1 MISVQNWE
9 ELNARVITYHQ
20 QGWLSEAASLGEDA
34 LELAEEIF
42 GPDHLNTAESTKNL
56 ALIYFAQAQDAE
68 AAIFEQTLAIRDKM
82 NPQSDSLESA
92 QSLNRVVLLNLS
104 KTKYSRAES
113 LMNRA
118 LKIRKDVLGPD
129 HPDVLESIGN
139 LAALYNTQGRNAEA
153 KSLLKSVRSGDAMA
167 SISIGI
173 AEAEESSKGF
183 IEGYES
189 RRDMRHSCHFPVK
202 ISKEGLDIVIR
213 GVTENLSQIGTFINT
228 KDFSAFKINEEVDI
242 YIFIPSLFSPKYK
255 TVGMHGNGLITR
267 IDKENQGIA
276 VQFKSSFKAFDRIG
290 QVEVPEEVR
299 YKRVA
304 EYSSAH
310 ENMESELCL
319 EERPQSFLIERVEM
333 SLDEEVI
340 FQLRTHQL
348 DDPDVLSKIGGNTV
362 PTSALQARVLEIS
375 KRKIENNQ
383 GVIRIG
389 RAANNDI
396 VLYNKLISKSHAFIF
411 FLSAEQD
418 PYLVDLGSANGTFL
432 NDEKMVLYEM
442 YQLRDG
448 DQISFGPEV
457 EVRYLSAKAFYDF
470 LNSIRRPNESAS
482 FKLTDM
488 ISDADRRKYPR
499 AEIAWPVTLKTTIED
514 VTRAQLGNLSAG
526 GAYIHCKQTRNP
538 GELIVLTIKPPDRQ
552 SFEITAEVVW
562 TGNTF
567 PPGMGVR
574 FLEISE
580 NDCQFLYS
588 VVLDH
593 LKAEC
598 EDKRLT
604 HLQDGF
610 RD

>member
-1 MISVQNWE
+1 MSVQNWE
-9 ELNARVITYHQ
+9 EVNARAITHHQ
-20 QGWLSEAASLGEDA
+20 QGWLSEAASIGEDA

-42 GPDHLNTAESTKNL
+42 GRDHLNTAESLKNL

-82 NPQSDSLESA
+82 NHLSDSLESV

-104 KTKYSRAES
+104 KNKYSRAES

-118 LKIRKDVLGPD
+118 LKIRKEVLGQD

-139 LAALYNTQGRNAEA
+139 LAALYNKQGRNAEA
-153 KSLLKSVRSGDAMA
+153 KSLLKSVRSRDAMA

-189 RRDMRHSCHFPVK
+189 RRDMRHNCRFPVR
-202 ISKEGLDIVIR
+202 ISKEGLDTAIR
-213 GVTENLSQIGTFINT
+213 GVTENLSQIGTFIKTN
-228 KDFSAFKINEEVDI
+228 DFSAFKINDEVGI
-242 YIFIPSLFSPKYK
+242 YIFIPSLFSPKCK
-255 TVGMHGNGLITR
+255 TVGMQGKGLITR
-267 IDKENQGIA
+267 VDEEKQGLA
-276 VQFKSSFKAFDRIG
+276 VQFKTNFKAFDRIG

-304 EYSSAH
+304 DYISAD
-310 ENMESELCL
+310 EDMESERFL
-319 EERPQSFLIERVEM
+319 EKHPQSFLIERVEM
-333 SLDEEVI
+333 GLDEEVI

-348 DDPDVLSKIGGNTV
+348 DNPDVLSKIGGDTI
-362 PTSALQARVLEIS
+362 PTSDLQARVLEIS
-375 KRKIENNQ
+375 KRKIESNH

-396 VLYNKLISKSHAFIF
+396 VLYNKLISKSHAFMF

-442 YQLRDG
+442 NQLRDG

-457 EVRYLSAKAFYDF
+457 EVRYLSTKAFYDF
-470 LNSIRRPNESAS
+470 LHSIKRPNASAS
-482 FKLTDM
+482 LESTDM

-499 AEIAWPVTLKTTIED
+499 AEIDWPITLKTTIEG

-526 GAYIHCKQTRNP
+526 GAYIHCDKTRNP
-538 GELIVLTIKPPDRQ
+538 GELIVLLIKPPDRQ
-552 SFEITAEVVW
+552 SLEIRAEVVW

-580 NDCQFLYS
+580 NDCRFLHD
-588 VVLDH
+588 VVSDH
-593 LKAEC
+593 LKAESKN
-598 EDKRLT
+598 KRLAD
-604 HLQDGF
+604 LQDGF

>member
-1 MISVQNWE
+1 MSVQNWE

-42 GPDHLNTAESTKNL
+42 GPDHLNTAESLKNL
-56 ALIYFAQAQDAE
+56 ALICFAQAQDAE
-68 AAIFEQTLAIRDKM
+68 AAIFEQTLATRDKM
-82 NPQSDSLESA
+82 APLSDSVESV

-104 KTKYSRAES
+104 KNKYSRAES

-118 LKIRKDVLGPD
+118 LKIRKEVLGED

-153 KSLLKSVRSGDAMA
+153 KSLLKSVRSRDAMA

-173 AEAEESSKGF
+173 SEAEKSSKGF

-189 RRDMRHSCHFPVK
+189 RRDMRHSCHFPVR
-202 ISKEGLDIVIR
+202 ISKEGMDTAIR
-213 GVTENLSQIGTFINT
+213 GVTENLSQIGTFIKT
-228 KDFSAFKINEEVDI
+228 KDLSAFKINDEVGI

-255 TVGMHGNGLITR
+255 TVGMQGKGLITR
-267 IDKENQGIA
+267 VDEENQGLA
-276 VQFKSSFKAFDRIG
+276 VRFKTNFKAFGRIG

-299 YKRVA
+299 YKRVVD
-304 EYSSAH
+304 YISAD
-310 ENMESELCL
+310 EDMESVRFL
-319 EERPQSFLIERVEM
+319 EEHPQAFLLEKAEM
-333 SLDEEVI
+333 TLEEDVI

-348 DDPDVLSKIGGNTV
+348 DNPDVLSKIGDDTL

-375 KRKIENNQ
+375 KRKIDSNH

-396 VLYNKLISKSHAFIF
+396 VLYNKLISKSHAFMF
-411 FLSAEQD
+411 FLSIEQD

-442 YQLRDG
+442 HQLRDG
-448 DQISFGPEV
+448 DKISFGPEI
-457 EVRYLSAKAFYDF
+457 EVRYLSTKAFYDF
-470 LNSIRRPNESAS
+470 LHSIKRPNESAS
-482 FKLTDM
+482 FESTDIM
-488 ISDADRRKYPR
+488 SDADRRKYPR
-499 AEIAWPVTLKTTIED
+499 TEISWPVTLKTTIAG

-526 GAYIHCKQTRNP
+526 GAYIHCDQTPNP
-538 GELIVLTIKPPDRQ
+538 GELIDLTIKPPDRQ
-552 SFEITAEVVW
+552 SLEIRAEVVW
-562 TGNTF
+562 TGKTF

-580 NDCQFLYS
+580 NDYQFLYN

-593 LKAEC
+593 LKAESK
-598 EDKRLT
+598 DKRLPS
-604 HLQDGF
+604 LQDGF

>member
-1 MISVQNWE
+1 MSVQNWE

-20 QGWLSEAASLGEDA
+20 QGWLSEAAGLGEDA
-34 LELAEEIF
+34 LELAEKIF
-42 GPDHLNTAESTKNL
+42 GPDHLNTAESSKNL
-56 ALIYFAQAQDAE
+56 ALVYFAQAQDAE

-82 NPQSDSLESA
+82 TPQSNSLESA
-92 QSLNRVVLLNLS
+92 QSHNRIVLFNLS
-104 KTKYSRAES
+104 KNKYSRAES

-118 LKIRKDVLGPD
+118 LKIKKEVLGQE
-129 HPDVLESIGN
+129 HPDVLESLGN

-153 KSLLKSVRSGDAMA
+153 KSLLKSVRSRDAMA
-167 SISIGI
+167 SISIGM
-173 AEAEESSKGF
+173 AEAEQSSKGF

-189 RRDMRHSCHFPVK
+189 RRDMRHSCNFPVR
-202 ISKEGLDIVIR
+202 ISKEGVEIAIR

-228 KDFSAFKINEEVDI
+228 KDFSAFKINDEVGI

-255 TVGMHGNGLITR
+255 TVGMHGKGLITR
-267 IDKENQGIA
+267 VDEENQGIA

-299 YKRVA
+299 YKKIA
-304 EYSSAH
+304 DYISAD
-310 ENMESELCL
+310 ENMEIELFL
-319 EERPQSFLIERVEM
+319 EERPQSFLIERTEM
-333 SLDEEVI
+333 ALDEEVI

-348 DDPDVLSKIGGNTV
+348 DDQDVLSKIGGDTI

-389 RAANNDI
+389 RSANNDI
-396 VLYNKLISKSHAFIF
+396 VLYNKLISKSHAFMF

-457 EVRYLSAKAFYDF
+457 KVRYLPAKAFYDF
-470 LNSIRRPNESAS
+470 LHSIMRPNESSS
-482 FKLTDM
+482 FESTDL

-499 AEIAWPVTLKTTIED
+499 AEIGWPVTLKTTMED
-514 VTRAQLGNLSAG
+514 VTILQLGNLSAG

-538 GELIVLTIKPPDRQ
+538 GELIVLTIKPPGRQ

-562 TGNTF
+562 TENTL

-580 NDCQFLYS
+580 NDCQFLYN

-593 LKAEC
+593 LKAES

-604 HLQDGF
+604 HVQDGF

>member
-1 MISVQNWE
+1 MSVQNWE
-9 ELNARVITYHQ
+9 ELNARVITYQQ
-20 QGWLSEAASLGEDA
+20 QGWLSEAASLAEDA
-34 LELAEEIF
+34 LELAEEMF
-42 GPDHLNTAESTKNL
+42 GPDHLNTAESSKNL
-56 ALIYFAQAQDAE
+56 ALICFAQAQDAE
-68 AAIFEQTLAIRDKM
+68 AAIFEQTLATRDKM
-82 NPQSDSLESA
+82 APQSDSLESE

-104 KTKYSRAES
+104 KNKYSRAES

-118 LKIRKDVLGPD
+118 LQIKKEVLGQD
-129 HPDVLESIGN
+129 HPDVLESMGN

-153 KSLLKSVRSGDAMA
+153 KSLLKCVRSRDAMA

-189 RRDMRHSCHFPVK
+189 RRDMRHICHFPVR
-202 ISKEGLDIVIR
+202 ISKEGLDIAIR
-213 GVTENLSQIGTFINT
+213 GVTENLSQIGTFIKT
-228 KDFSAFKINEEVDI
+228 KDFSAFKINDEVDI

-255 TVGMHGNGLITR
+255 TVGMHGKGLITR
-267 IDKENQGIA
+267 VDEENRGLA

-304 EYSSAH
+304 DYISADEY
-310 ENMESELCL
+310 MESERFL
-319 EERPQSFLIERVEM
+319 EEHPQSFLIERVEM
-333 SLDEEVI
+333 SLDEKVI
-340 FQLRTHQL
+340 FQLRTQQL
-348 DDPDVLSKIGGNTV
+348 DDPDVLCKICGDTI
-362 PTSALQARVLEIS
+362 PTSALQARVIEIS
-375 KRKIENNQ
+375 KRKIDSNH

-396 VLYNKLISKSHAFIF
+396 VLYNKLISKSHAFMF

-432 NDEKMVLYEM
+432 NDEKVVLYEM
-442 YQLRDG
+442 HQLRDG
-448 DQISFGPEV
+448 DQISFGPEI
-457 EVRYLSAKAFYDF
+457 EVRYLSTKAFYDF
-470 LNSIRRPNESAS
+470 LHSIKRPNESAFFES
-482 FKLTDM
+482 TDM
-488 ISDADRRKYPR
+488 ISGADRRKYPR
-499 AEIAWPVTLKTTIED
+499 AEISWPVTLKTTIGG
-514 VTRAQLGNLSAG
+514 VTRAQLGNLSSG
-526 GAYIHCKQTRNP
+526 GAYIHCDQTRNP

-580 NDCQFLYS
+580 NDCRFLYN

-593 LKAEC
+593 LKAESN
-598 EDKRLT
+598 DKRLA

-610 RD
+610 RS